1 MSNKADDA
9 AGVHSED
16 ISGYLNENERRRLVA
31 SLHDFLSWIGVQ
43 PPDEFQI
50 DKELMRKEI
59 EKLDL
64 KEKEIPSEVH
74 LDKGTIDLRNL
85 IWRLV
90 NAKELT
96 EREETE
102 IKELMSILKAKE
114 LQDEE
119 TLKGASITRQ
129 QAKQLYNETEAI
141 IRSLLELKDIIEK
154 KKAAELEKSDVIKKK
169 VEEIKRWNDY
179 VDKIEK

>member
-1 MSNKADDA
+1 MPNKADDA
-9 AGVHSED
+9 ADVHSED
-16 ISGYLNENERRRLVA
+16 ISEYLNENERRRLVA

-43 PPDEFQI
+43 PPDEFKI

-59 EKLDL
+59 EKFGL
-64 KEKEIPSEVH
+64 KEKDIPPEIH
-74 LDKGTIDLRNL
+74 LDKGIIDLRNL

-96 EREETE
+96 EREENE
-102 IKELMSILKAKE
+102 IKELINILKAKE
-114 LQDEE
+114 NQDEE
-119 TLKGASITRQ
+119 ALKGASLTRQ

-141 IRSLLELKDIIEK
+141 IRSLLELKEILEK
-154 KKAAELEKSDVIKKK
+154 KKATEFEKADVIKKK
-169 VEEIKRWNDY
+169 VDEIKRWNDY

>member
-1 MSNKADDA
+1 MSNKAGDA

-16 ISGYLNENERRRLVA
+16 ISAYLNEDERRRLVA
-31 SLHDFLSWIGVQ
+31 SLHDFLAWVGVQ
-43 PPDEFQI
+43 PPDEFKI

-64 KEKEIPSEVH
+64 KEKEIPPEVH
-74 LDKGTIDLRNL
+74 LDKGIIDLRNL

-96 EREETE
+96 EREENE
-102 IKELMSILKAKE
+102 IKELINILKAKE
-114 LQDEE
+114 NQDEE
-119 TLKGASITRQ
+119 TLKGASLTRL

-141 IRSLLELKDIIEK
+141 IRSLLELKDILEK
-154 KKAAELEKSDVIKKK
+154 KKANEFEKGDVIKKR
-169 VEEIKRWNDY
+169 VDEIKRWNDY
-179 VDKIEK
+179 VERIEK